1 MSERKKYTMRP
12 AKKDHT
18 GKPQM
23 VLIGFKNGRRHAVSH
38 EVRGE
43 VTAGAHRAYMS
54 GDLEIDGYPHTRP
67 PAGGE
72 AAKEAALK
80 KAKAKADKKKS
91 ADKKKAK
98 AEADA
103 KKADEAKAEKESAP
117 AKAEADA
124 KKADEAKAEKES
136 APAKAEA
143 GNEGN

>member
-38 EVRGE
+38 EVKGE

-98 AEADA
+98 KADEDA
-103 KKADEAKAEKESAP
+103 KKADEAEAEKESAP
-117 AKAEADA
+117 AKA
-124 KKADEAKAEKES
+124 K
-136 APAKAEA
+136 A